1 MSVTAT
7 ELNASPSVLERLKL
21 SNVKEQIFP
30 AWELWALT
38 ISIIL
43 LDAVLIVS
51 NARISFTFAEYLD
64 LLPYWFAVPI
74 LFFFSALFDQT
85 RLNFF
90 VKIIRIVLL
99 LFYMIPTLMAVGIL
113 NHVVMTIPL
122 PFADDILTAMDQ
134 SLGLNWLAY
143 AKLIAAY
150 PSINSIMFQIYNGL
164 MPTIMLVAVEAII
177 VGEYQRCKEFIS
189 LIVTSLVI
197 TIFAATFLPATGAMD
212 RFADAN
218 LKSLFHEGAGNYF
231 VQQLLEV
238 RGTAPL
244 LINPSH
250 LAGLASV
257 PSFHTI
263 ASILLIYGSRGHVLR
278 TPVITAI
285 ALIILA
291 GTPVYG
297 GHYFVDMIAGAI
309 VALAFIFVG
318 RRINTFQD

>member
-7 ELNASPSVLERLKL
+7 ELNAPLSMLERLRL
-21 SNVKEQIFP
+21 SNIKDHIFP
-30 AWELWALT
+30 VWELWALT
-38 ISIIL
+38 IFIIL
-43 LDAVLIVS
+43 LEAVLIVS
-51 NARISFTFAEYLD
+51 NARISFTFADYLN
-64 LLPYWFAVPI
+64 LLPYWLAVPVLI
-74 LFFFSALFDQT
+74 WSSALVDQT

-90 VKIIRIVLL
+90 VKIFRIILL
-99 LFYMIPTLMAVGIL
+99 LFYMIPTLMSVGVL
-113 NHVVMTIPL
+113 NHVVMATPL
-122 PFADDILTAMDQ
+122 PLADDYLTMMDQ

-164 MPTIMLVAVEAII
+164 MPTILLVAVEAII
-177 VGEYQRCKEFIS
+177 VGEYQRCKEYIS
-189 LIVTSLVI
+189 LIVTSLVF
-197 TIFAATFLPATGAMD
+197 TIIAATFFPATGAMD

-238 RGTAPL
+238 RGTASL
-244 LINPSH
+244 LIDPSH
-250 LAGLASV
+250 LTGLASV

-278 TPVITAI
+278 TPVVTAI

-297 GHYFVDMIAGAI
+297 GHYFVDMLAGAI
-309 VALAFIFVG
+309 VAFCFIFIS
-318 RRINTFQD
+318 RRINSFRV